1 MIKRDHNTSIHH
13 IVPRSREGS
22 NESVN
27 LIEIKDTKHRA
38 IHTLFE
44 NKLIAEQLLTTLEL
58 SQKAM
63 RPDVLQRL
71 VDTLTVHD
79 PEDLDFWYKEWTHF

>member
-1 MIKRDHNTSIHH
+1 MIKRGQNTSIHH
-13 IVPRSREGS
+13 IVPSSKWWTDEGR
-22 NESVN
+22 N
-27 LIEIKDTKHRA
+27 LIEIKDTRHRA
-38 IHTLFE
+38 LHTLFA
-44 NKLIAEQLLTTLEL
+44 NKLIAEQLLTTLEI
-58 SQKAM
+58 SEKAM